1 MSPIGAPTMPYH
13 ADPVEHAA
21 RHFDAQGAAADR
33 QAALH
38 EQMSDALISAIREGR
53 TDEVMPYIHVPSDA
67 MSVTDW
73 VILEATAE
81 DCARLMKVLHLA
93 LCGDNAKA
101 IHEAAMQAV
110 EPVAKKFADAYLL
123 WRAE

>member
-1 MSPIGAPTMPYH
+1 MSPIGAPTFH

-21 RHFDAQGAAADR
+21 RYYEAQGAAADR

-38 EQMSDALISAIREGR
+38 EQMEGAFIDAVREGR
-53 TDEVMPYIHVPSDA
+53 ADEVMPYIHQPSDA
-67 MSVTDW
+67 MTVTDW

-81 DCARLMKVLHLA
+81 DCARLMNVLHLA

-110 EPVAKKFADAYLL
+110 ELVAKKFADAYVL

>member
-1 MSPIGAPTMPYH
+1 MPSLYH

-21 RHFDAQGAAADR
+21 RYYEAQGAAADR

-38 EQMSDALISAIREGR
+38 EQMMDSFIDAVREGR
-53 TDEVMPYIHVPSDA
+53 FDEMMPYIHYWGDA
-67 MSVTDW
+67 MSVTEW
-73 VILEATAE
+73 LILEADAE

-110 EPVAKKFADAYLL
+110 EPVAKKFASAYVL

>member
-1 MSPIGAPTMPYH
+1 MPYH

-21 RHFDAQGAAADR
+21 RYFDAQGAAADR

-38 EQMSDALISAIREGR
+38 EQMMAAFIDAVREGR
-53 TDEVMPYIHVPSDA
+53 NERMPYTQVPEDA
-67 MSVTDW
+67 MTVTDW

-101 IHEAAMQAV
+101 IHEAAMQAM